1 MSARICFEPLGY
13 RAVHAGDQPYLGSAL
28 MHHTDPAVAEEH
40 YNRSKCASAAQKF
53 ADLIMTLR
61 NEEPSPRHEA
71 DIALPL
77 DQY

>member
-1 MSARICFEPLGY
+1 
-13 RAVHAGDQPYLGSAL
+13 